1 MPEVT
6 DENKF
11 NTWHVPTVNE
21 DKGEA
26 RSDRRQPPI
35 YIVITESES
44 SLRD

>member
-11 NTWHVPTVNE
+11 NTWHVLTVVNE

-26 RSDRRQPPI
+26 RSDRRAAT
-35 YIVITESES
+35 Y
-44 SLRD
+44 L